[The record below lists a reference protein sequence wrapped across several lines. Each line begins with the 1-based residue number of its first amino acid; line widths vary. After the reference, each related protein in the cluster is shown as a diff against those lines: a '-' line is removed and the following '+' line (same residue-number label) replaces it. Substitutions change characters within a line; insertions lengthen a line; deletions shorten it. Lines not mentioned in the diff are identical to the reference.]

1 MKKEEELLLKKGI
14 ERLDEVYF
22 WLAVLRNF
30 DQIPEPDREK
40 INEAYTSS
48 NEIYKVGPPRVH

>member
-1 MKKEEELLLKKGI
+1 MEEDLLKKGF

-30 DQIPEPDREK
+30 DKFTESERANID
-40 INEAYTSS
+40 EAYKNISKIKS
-48 NEIYKVGPPRVH
+48 EPSVRWI